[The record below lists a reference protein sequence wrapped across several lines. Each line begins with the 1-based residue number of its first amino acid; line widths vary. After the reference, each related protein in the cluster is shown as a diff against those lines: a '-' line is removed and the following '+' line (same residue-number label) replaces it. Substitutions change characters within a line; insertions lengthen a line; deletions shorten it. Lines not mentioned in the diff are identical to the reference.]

1 MKLTTVP
8 ALVLVLVP
16 LLTSGATGES
26 IFDLAARGGRVGN
39 PIEDDRAARVGDLLT
54 VIVRE
59 SHKVDL
65 DESVDRE
72 RKGSLDVALTNYDI
86 KPTTFN
92 TLPSIKGASSRKFEG
107 EATYEKAGSFQARI
121 TVRVVDV
128 LPNRV
133 LVVAGSRSVSMDG
146 EHKTLR
152 MAGLVRPADITGSN
166 TVLSEQVADARISF
180 KGHGTVS
187 RATDP
192 GVLDGFWHLLG
203 SLLPF

>member
-1 MKLTTVP
+1 MRSFTIPILL
-8 ALVLVLVP
+8 AVLI
-16 LLTSGATGES
+16 SDADAES
-26 IFDLAARGGRVGN
+26 IFERASRGGRVGN

-54 VIVRE
+54 IIVRE
-59 SHKVDL
+59 SHKLDY
-65 DESVDRE
+65 DESIDRE
-72 RKGSLDVALTNYDI
+72 RKGNLDVALTNYDI
-86 KPTTFN
+86 KPETFN
-92 TLPSIKGASSRKFEG
+92 KLPAIKGASTRTFEG
-107 EATYEKAGSFQARI
+107 EATYEKEGTFQARI

-133 LVVAGSRSVSMDG
+133 LVVAGCRTVALDG
-146 EHKTLR
+146 ERKVLR

-180 KGHGTVS
+180 KGHGTLS

-192 GVLDGFWHLLG
+192 GVLDGFWHMLG